1 MKEKEIKYKQLFL
14 TFAWQFCLVILT
26 LNIGAS
32 ILLAI
37 ESKAD
42 KNLRRC
48 TKEDLLKNFSLQFNV
63 TVQDLEQLFSE
74 LDTLEDFNHNTMT
87 YLEAVMLVV
96 SLFFTIGKSQV
107 RLETD
112 SVSQKMFRCPEA
124 ATRGVL

>member
-37 ESKAD
+37 ESKAE
-42 KNLRRC
+42 KNPARF

-74 LDTLEDFNHNTMT
+74 LDTLEDLDHNTMT

-107 RLETD
+107 
-112 SVSQKMFRCPEA
+112 
-124 ATRGVL
+124 

>member
-37 ESKAD
+37 ESKAET
-42 KNLRRC
+42 NPPS
-48 TKEDLLKNFSLQFNV
+48 KEDLLKNFSLQFNI

-74 LDTLEDFNHNTMT
+74 LDTFEVLDHNTMT

-107 RLETD
+107 QSETE
-112 SVSQKMFRCPEA
+112 SV
-124 ATRGVL
+124 